1 MFSKIIEK
9 TGNWLYANRI
19 KKIKHHR
26 QFISLEKAS
35 RVGFVLSSKSILPE
49 ETNRFITFIQSIE
62 SLGKSVYVI
71 ELPRKKKSNRH
82 FGNKIKSILLDKK
95 YFNFFNLPSQFAID
109 KINGYHFD
117 ILVDLNRSEE
127 LTSRYLTGL
136 SNAVMRVGIHDPAQT
151 HFYDLMLSID
161 PRRPAHMI
169 LENLNSTLTLFNK

>member
-9 TGNWLYANRI
+9 TGHWLYANKI
-19 KKIKHHR
+19 KKVKYHR

-35 RVGFVLSSKSILPE
+35 RIGFILSSESILPE
-49 ETNRFITFIQSIE
+49 ETNRFFSFIQSIE

-71 ELPRKKKSNRH
+71 EIPRKKKLNRPI
-82 FGNKIKSILLDKK
+82 NKKIKSILLDKK
-95 YFNFFNLPSQFAID
+95 YFNFFLLPSQFAID
-109 KINGYHFD
+109 KINEYHFD

-136 SNAVMRVGIHDPAQT
+136 SNAVMRVGIHDPENT
-151 HFYDLMLSID
+151 HYYDLMLSID
-161 PRRPAHMI
+161 PRKPVHQI

>member
-35 RVGFVLSSKSILPE
+35 RVGFVISSKSILPE

-151 HFYDLMLSID
+151 HYYDLMLSID